1 MDYENDFDDI
11 SNDTTCIVQTGASSA
26 DNDQEGTSALKECPQ
41 EDAQDALFG
50 EDMRCMNLTPLRG
63 NLCSSARSCQ
73 PNSQFELA
81 SPFRFAHL

>member
-41 EDAQDALFG
+41 EDAQDALPG
-50 EDMRCMNLTPLRG
+50 EDMRCINLTPLRG
-63 NLCSSARSCQ
+63 NLCSSVCPCQ
-73 PNSQFELA
+73 SDFQF
-81 SPFRFAHL
+81 